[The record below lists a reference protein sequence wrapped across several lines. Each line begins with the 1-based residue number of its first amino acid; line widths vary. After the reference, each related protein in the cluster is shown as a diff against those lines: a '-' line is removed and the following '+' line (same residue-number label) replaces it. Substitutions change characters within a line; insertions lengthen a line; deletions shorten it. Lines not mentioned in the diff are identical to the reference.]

1 MWRTHF
7 LYDPAARWQ
16 HGLNQRC
23 AQLASAAFIA
33 GKDPGALVAYLA
45 FWTNKEAKEKQSL
58 DAWESVRRSDLYRL
72 CTMLINANGLT
83 VSLTARLQTKTT

>member
-58 DAWESVRRSDLYRL
+58 DAWESVRRSDLYRFVY
-72 CTMLINANGLT
+72 NADQCKWSHGL
-83 VSLTARLQTKTT
+83 ADCKAPN